1 MAERLNVEDRD
12 LCGLRRAQ
20 SSRSLSAPLFI
31 ELLTVPINGILKC
44 NHRRHDAAAPAVN
57 IEGIY
62 KELWRVSVKG
72 SLTNTGMLSNHNF
85 NDCWC

>member
-1 MAERLNVEDRD
+1 M
-12 LCGLRRAQ
+12 
-20 SSRSLSAPLFI
+20 SLSIKKPPVFEA
-31 ELLTVPINGILKC
+31 
-44 NHRRHDAAAPAVN
+44 AVN